1 MTQAEL
7 NQSEALRNADEAE
20 KLPSSDH
27 AGHEDG
33 HEHEHA
39 VNWRE
44 INRVLF
50 VAAAA
55 AAIWFLIGARNPYIT
70 GIGVICTIVGGF
82 PIFHEAYENIV
93 QRRMTMEL
101 SMAIAI
107 VAALAIR
114 EIFTA
119 LVITLFVLV
128 AEILEGLT
136 VGRGRT
142 AIRHLVG
149 MLPTTATVRRNQSWQ
164 DVETKEI
171 AAGEIVLVK
180 PGGRIPVDGTVVGGH
195 SFVDQ
200 ATITGESMPAEK
212 SKGTSVYA
220 GTINQSGALEIRVDR
235 MGRNTTFGKIIDAV
249 ERAEKSR
256 APIQGIADRL
266 AGYLVYFALGAAA
279 LTFLVTHNVRS
290 TISVVIVAGACG
302 IAAGTPLAI
311 LGGIGRSAQ
320 LGSII
325 KGGLYLE
332 SLAIIDTILLDK
344 TGTLTYGI
352 PEVVAVRPVEGV
364 PVASL
369 LQAAVTA
376 ESRSEHPVAKAI
388 LKKASNMGISGE
400 EPEKFDYTPGKGIVA
415 VCRGMEIIVGNRLF
429 LEGHRIALPT
439 NTVSQT
445 ESEILVAQEGRF
457 LGTLLV
463 ADTLRPE
470 ATKAIADLKSM
481 GLKTILLTGDS
492 KPVAYEIGGKLGVDE
507 IAAELL
513 PEDKLEFVGRLTA
526 ARHIVVMV
534 GDGVND
540 APALMKATVG
550 VAMGAGT
557 DVARESANV
566 VLIGNDLSKL
576 VETLSIARRCRRTI
590 MQNFVGTLV
599 VDSIGVGLAAFGF
612 LNPLLAAFIHVCSE
626 MTFILNSARLLP
638 PVSSGSWPGART
650 IFPIVE
656 GRTGLDESLC
666 LLTRRILWQRS
677 GWRSQWVDATLARSR
692 LAGVLTAKVV
702 RER

>member
-7 NQSEALRNADEAE
+7 KQAEAVRNADSAE
-20 KLPSSDH
+20 KLPSTDH
-27 AGHEDG
+27 ADHEDG

-39 VNWRE
+39 LDWRD
-44 INRVLF
+44 IYRVLF

-55 AAIWFLIGARNPYIT
+55 GAIWFLGGSRNPYVT
-70 GIGVICTIVGGF
+70 SIGVICTLAGGF
-82 PIFHEAYENIV
+82 PIFHEAYENIT

-149 MLPTTATVRRNQSWQ
+149 LLPTTATVRRNESWQ

-171 AAGEIVLVK
+171 AVGEIVLVK
-180 PGGRIPVDGTVVGGH
+180 PGTRIPVDGMVAGGH

-212 SKGTSVYA
+212 VKGTSVYA

-235 MGRNTTFGKIIDAV
+235 MGRDTTFGKIIDAV

-266 AGYLVYFALGAAA
+266 SGYLVYFALGAAA
-279 LTFLVTHNVRS
+279 LTFLITHNVRS

-332 SLAIIDTILLDK
+332 SLATIDTILLDK
-344 TGTLTYGI
+344 TGTLTYGT
-352 PEVVAVRPVEGV
+352 PEVVDVRPVEGV

-369 LQAAVTA
+369 LKAAVTA

-388 LKKASNMGISGE
+388 LKKASNLEISGE
-400 EPEKFDYTPGKGIVA
+400 EPERFDYTPGQGIVA
-415 VCRGMEIIVGNRLF
+415 ARQGIEIIVGNRVF
-429 LEGHRIALPT
+429 LEGHRIALPAGAI
-439 NTVSQT
+439 SQT
-445 ESEILVAQEGRF
+445 ESEIFVAQEGKF
-457 LGTLLV
+457 LGTLVV

-481 GLKTILLTGDS
+481 GLKTVLLTGDS
-492 KPVAYEIGGKLGVDE
+492 KTVAEDIGRKLGVDE

-513 PEDKLEFVGRLTA
+513 PEDKLEFVSRLTA
-526 ARHIVVMV
+526 ARHNVVMV

-550 VAMGAGT
+550 IAMGAGT

-599 VDSIGVGLAAFGF
+599 VDSIGIGLAAFGF
-612 LNPLLAAFIHVCSE
+612 LNPLLAAFIHVSSE

-638 PVSSGSWPGART
+638 PVSSANKLVS
-650 IFPIVE
+650 
-656 GRTGLDESLC
+656 GLFS
-666 LLTRRILWQRS
+666 RS
-677 GWRSQWVDATLARSR
+677 H
-692 LAGVLTAKVV
+692 VV
-702 RER
+702 AQE

>member
-1 MTQAEL
+1 MSQAGIKE
-7 NQSEALRNADEAE
+7 SEV
-20 KLPSSDH
+20 KI
-27 AGHEDG
+27 AGSHYGKTLANPTENEDG
-33 HEHEHA
+33 HDRGL
-39 VNWRE
+39 NWRD

-55 AAIWFLIGARNPYIT
+55 GGIWFLGGAPNPYVT
-70 GIGVICTIVGGF
+70 GIGVICAIVGGF
-82 PIFHEAYENIV
+82 PIFHEAYKNIV

-149 MLPTTATVRRNQSWQ
+149 LLPITATVRRNESWQ
-164 DVETKEI
+164 EVETSEI
-171 AAGEIVLVK
+171 AAGDIVLVK
-180 PGGRIPVDGTVVGGH
+180 PGARIPVDGVVVGGH

-200 ATITGESMPAEK
+200 ATITGESMPSEK
-212 SKGTSVYA
+212 SNGTSVYA

-235 MGRNTTFGKIIDAV
+235 MGRDTTFGKIVDAV

-279 LTFLVTHNVRS
+279 LTFLITHNVRS

-311 LGGIGRSAQ
+311 LGAIGRSAQ

-332 SLAIIDTILLDK
+332 SLATIDTILLDK
-344 TGTLTYGI
+344 TGTLTYGT
-352 PEVVAVRPVEGV
+352 PEVVDVHPSEGIPVS
-364 PVASL
+364 SL
-369 LQAAVTA
+369 LQAAATA

-388 LKKASNMGISGE
+388 LKRASTMGISSE
-400 EPEKFDYTPGKGIVA
+400 EPEKFRYTPGKGIIA
-415 VCRGMEIIVGNRLF
+415 ARQGIEIIVGNRLF
-429 LEGHRIALPT
+429 LEEHRIALPASA
-439 NTVSQT
+439 VSRT
-445 ESEILVAQEGRF
+445 DSEIFVARQGRF
-457 LGTLLV
+457 LGTLVV
-463 ADTLRPE
+463 ADMLRPE
-470 ATKAIADLKSM
+470 ATKAIQDLKSM
-481 GLKTILLTGDS
+481 GLKTVLLTGDS
-492 KPVAYEIGGKLGVDE
+492 KTVAEDIGGKLGVDE

-513 PEDKLEFVGRLTA
+513 PEDKLEFVSRLTKA
-526 ARHIVVMV
+526 QHNVVMV

-576 VETLSIARRCRRTI
+576 VETLSIARRCHCTI
-590 MQNFVGTLV
+590 MQNFVGTVV

-612 LNPLLAAFIHVCSE
+612 LNPLLAAFIHVSSE
-626 MTFILNSARLLP
+626 MAFILNSARLLP
-638 PVSSGSWPGART
+638 PISSVDNLVRGFFSQSSASRT
-650 IFPIVE
+650 
-656 GRTGLDESLC
+656 
-666 LLTRRILWQRS
+666 
-677 GWRSQWVDATLARSR
+677 
-692 LAGVLTAKVV
+692 
-702 RER
+702 

>member
-1 MTQAEL
+1 MTQAQL
-7 NQSEALRNADEAE
+7 KHAEAVRNADKAE
-20 KLPSSDH
+20 NLPLLDYDDH
-27 AGHEDG
+27 EGG

-39 VNWRE
+39 LNWRE

-55 AAIWFLIGARNPYIT
+55 GAIWFLGGARNPYLT
-70 GIGVICTIVGGF
+70 GIGVICAIVGGF
-82 PIFHEAYENIV
+82 PIFHEAYENII

-149 MLPTTATVRRNQSWQ
+149 LLPTTATVRRNESWQ
-164 DVETKEI
+164 DIETKEI
-171 AAGEIVLVK
+171 AVGEIVLVR
-180 PGGRIPVDGTVVGGH
+180 PGTRIPVDGVVAGGH

-200 ATITGESMPAEK
+200 ATITGESMPTEK
-212 SKGTSVYA
+212 IKGTSVYA

-235 MGRNTTFGKIIDAV
+235 MGRDTTFGKIIDAV

-279 LTFLVTHNVRS
+279 LTFLLTHNVRS

-332 SLAIIDTILLDK
+332 ALANIDTILLDK
-344 TGTLTYGI
+344 TGTLTYGT
-352 PEVVAVRPVEGV
+352 PEVVDVRPADGILA
-364 PVASL
+364 ASL

-388 LKKASNMGISGE
+388 LKKASKMGISAE
-400 EPEKFDYTPGKGIVA
+400 EPERFDYTPGKGIVA
-415 VCRGMEIIVGNRLF
+415 AREGIEIIVGNRVF
-429 LEGHRIALPT
+429 LEGHRISIPAGTLSRT
-439 NTVSQT
+439 D
-445 ESEILVAQEGRF
+445 SEIFVAREGTL
-457 LGTLLV
+457 LGTLVV
-463 ADTLRPE
+463 ADMLRPE
-470 ATKAIADLKSM
+470 ATKAIQDLKSM
-481 GLKTILLTGDS
+481 GLKTFLLTGDS
-492 KPVAYEIGGKLGVDE
+492 KVVAEDIGGKLGVDE

-513 PEDKLEFVGRLTA
+513 PEDKLAFVSQLTA
-526 ARHIVVMV
+526 ARHNVVMV

-576 VETLSIARRCRRTI
+576 VETLFIARRCRRTI

-612 LNPLLAAFIHVCSE
+612 LNPLLAAFIHVSSE

-638 PVSSGSWPGART
+638 PVSSAH
-650 IFPIVE
+650 
-656 GRTGLDESLC
+656 GLVRGLF
-666 LLTRRILWQRS
+666 
-677 GWRSQWVDATLARSR
+677 SQTSAAAQD
-692 LAGVLTAKVV
+692 
-702 RER
+702 

>member
-1 MTQAEL
+1 MSQVEL
-7 NQSEALRNADEAE
+7 KQTKAVTNADRAK
-20 KLPSSDH
+20 KLSSDH
-27 AGHEDG
+27 DDDEHG

-39 VNWRE
+39 LNWRE

-50 VAAAA
+50 VAVAA
-55 AAIWFLIGARNPYIT
+55 AAIWFLGGARNPYVT
-70 GIGVICTIVGGF
+70 GIGVICAIVGGF

-101 SMAIAI
+101 SMALAI

-149 MLPTTATVRRNQSWQ
+149 LLPTTATVRRNESWQ

-171 AAGEIVLVK
+171 APGDIVLVK
-180 PGGRIPVDGTVVGGH
+180 PGTRIPVDGVVAGGH

-212 SKGTSVYA
+212 NQGAAVYA

-235 MGRNTTFGKIIDAV
+235 MGRDTTFGKIIDAV

-332 SLAIIDTILLDK
+332 SLATIDTILLDK
-344 TGTLTYGI
+344 TGTLTYGT
-352 PEVVAVRPVEGV
+352 PDVGDVRPAEGV

-376 ESRSEHPVAKAI
+376 ESRSEHPVARAI

-429 LEGHRIALPT
+429 LEGHRIALPA

-445 ESEILVAQEGRF
+445 ESEIFMAQEGKF
-457 LGTLLV
+457 LGTLVV

-470 ATKAIADLKSM
+470 AAKAIADLKSM
-481 GLKTILLTGDS
+481 GLKTVLLTGDS
-492 KPVAYEIGGKLGVDE
+492 KAVANDIGGKLGVDE

-513 PEDKLEFVGRLTA
+513 PEEKLEFVSKLTKT
-526 ARHIVVMV
+526 RHNVVMV

-540 APALMKATVG
+540 APALMEATVG

-612 LNPLLAAFIHVCSE
+612 LNPLLAAFIHVSSE

-638 PVSSGSWPGART
+638 PVSSAKNL
-650 IFPIVE
+650 V
-656 GRTGLDESLC
+656 
-666 LLTRRILWQRS
+666 S
-677 GWRSQWVDATLARSR
+677 GFLAPSS
-692 LAGVLTAKVV
+692 AVV
-702 RER
+702 HK

>member
-1 MTQAEL
+1 MAQAEL
-7 NQSEALRNADEAE
+7 KQAEAKKSVLEE
-20 KLPSSDH
+20 ESSLSSDH
-27 AGHEDG
+27 TDHQDD
-33 HEHEHA
+33 HEHGQA
-39 VNWRE
+39 LNWAE
-44 INRVLF
+44 IYRVLF
-50 VAAAA
+50 VAVAAG
-55 AAIWFLIGARNPYIT
+55 AIWFLAGARNPYVT
-70 GIGVICTIVGGF
+70 GIGVICTLVGGF

-149 MLPTTATVRRNQSWQ
+149 LLPTTATVRRNDSWC
-164 DVETKEI
+164 DVETSEI
-171 AAGEIVLVK
+171 ATGEIVLVK
-180 PGGRIPVDGTVVGGH
+180 PGARIPVDGAVVGGH

-212 SKGTSVYA
+212 SAGTSVYA
-220 GTINQSGALEIRVDR
+220 GTINQSGALEISVDR
-235 MGRNTTFGKIIDAV
+235 MGRDTTFGKIIEAV

-279 LTFLVTHNVRS
+279 LTFLITHNVRS

-311 LGGIGRSAQ
+311 LGAIGRSAQ

-332 SLAIIDTILLDK
+332 SLATIDTILLDK
-344 TGTLTYGI
+344 TGTLTYGT
-352 PEVVAVRPVEGV
+352 PEVVEVNLGANV
-364 PVASL
+364 PIRSL
-369 LQAAVTA
+369 LQAAATA

-388 LKKASNMGISGE
+388 LKKASNQGISAE
-400 EPEKFDYTPGKGIVA
+400 EPEKFEYTPGKGIVA
-415 VCRGMEIIVGNRLF
+415 AHHGMEIIVGNRLF
-429 LEGHRIALPT
+429 VQGHRIALP
-439 NTVSQT
+439 NSSVLQS
-445 ESEILVAQEGRF
+445 ESEIFVAEEGKF
-457 LGTLLV
+457 LGSLV
-463 ADTLRPE
+463 IADMLRPE
-470 ATKAIADLKSM
+470 ATKAVQDLKSM
-481 GLKTILLTGDS
+481 GLKTVLLTGDS
-492 KPVAYEIGGKLGVDE
+492 KTVADDIGAKLGVDE
-507 IAAELL
+507 VAAELL
-513 PEDKLEFVGRLTA
+513 PEDKLEFVSRLTK
-526 ARHIVVMV
+526 ARHNVAMV

-612 LNPLLAAFIHVCSE
+612 LNPLLAAFIHVSSE

-638 PVSSGSWPGART
+638 PVSSAHGLVRGLFSPSSAGAQ
-650 IFPIVE
+650 
-656 GRTGLDESLC
+656 D
-666 LLTRRILWQRS
+666 
-677 GWRSQWVDATLARSR
+677 
-692 LAGVLTAKVV
+692 
-702 RER
+702 

>member
-1 MTQAEL
+1 MDQTNL
-7 NQSEALRNADEAE
+7 NESTAAKLIGTHSQNSSTDHDHSEDE
-20 KLPSSDH
+20 
-27 AGHEDG
+27 

-39 VNWRE
+39 VSWRE

-55 AAIWFLIGARNPYIT
+55 GAAWFLHGASNPYMT
-70 GIGVICTIVGGF
+70 ALGVLCTLVGGF
-82 PIFHEAYENIV
+82 PIFHEAYENIA

-149 MLPTTATVRRNQSWQ
+149 LLPTTATVRRNQSWQ
-164 DVETKEI
+164 DVETNEI
-171 AAGEIVLVK
+171 AIGDIVLVK
-180 PGGRIPVDGTVVGGH
+180 PGARIPVDGVVVGGH

-212 SKGTSVYA
+212 SCGTSVYA

-235 MGRNTTFGKIIDAV
+235 IGRDTTFGKIIDAV

-279 LTFLVTHNVRS
+279 LTFLITHNVRS

-311 LGGIGRSAQ
+311 LGAIGRSAQ
-320 LGSII
+320 QGSII

-332 SLAIIDTILLDK
+332 ALAHVDTILLDK
-344 TGTLTYGI
+344 TGTLTYGM
-352 PEVVAVRPVEGV
+352 PEVVDVHPAEDV
-364 PVASL
+364 PVTLL
-369 LQAAVTA
+369 LQAAATA
-376 ESRSEHPVAKAI
+376 ESRSEHPVARAI
-388 LKKASNMGISGE
+388 LKKAAGMGIFGD
-400 EPEKFDYTPGKGIVA
+400 EPNEFQYTPGKGIVA
-415 VCRGMEIIVGNRLF
+415 ASKGVEIIVGNRLF
-429 LEGHRIALPT
+429 LAANGVALPT
-439 NTVSQT
+439 GTTSQAD
-445 ESEILVAQEGRF
+445 SEVFVAREGKF
-457 LGTLLV
+457 LGTLAV

-470 ATKAIADLKSM
+470 ATKAMQDLKTM
-481 GLKTILLTGDS
+481 GLRTVLLTGDARS
-492 KPVAYEIGGKLGVDE
+492 VAEDIGRKLGVDE
-507 IAAELL
+507 IASELL
-513 PEDKLEFVGRLTA
+513 PEDKLEFVGRLTKEQ
-526 ARHIVVMV
+526 HNVVMV

-576 VETLSIARRCRRTI
+576 VETLSIARRCHRTI

-599 VDSIGVGLAAFGF
+599 VDSIGVGLAAFGV
-612 LNPLLAAFIHVCSE
+612 LNPLIAAFIHVSSE
-626 MTFILNSARLLP
+626 MAFILNSARLLP
-638 PVSSGSWPGART
+638 PISSAKK
-650 IFPIVE
+650 
-656 GRTGLDESLC
+656 
-666 LLTRRILWQRS
+666 
-677 GWRSQWVDATLARSR
+677 LARGFLSQPS
-692 LAGVLTAKVV
+692 AVLH
-702 RER
+702 E

>member
-1 MTQAEL
+1 M
-7 NQSEALRNADEAE
+7 
-20 KLPSSDH
+20 
-27 AGHEDG
+27 
-33 HEHEHA
+33 
-39 VNWRE
+39 
-44 INRVLF
+44 F

-55 AAIWFLIGARNPYIT
+55 ATIWFLGGTRNPYIT
-70 GIGVICTIVGGF
+70 GIGVICTLVGGF

-136 VGRGRT
+136 VSRGRT

-149 MLPTTATVRRNQSWQ
+149 LLPTIATVRRNDGWQ
-164 DVETKEI
+164 NVDTKEI
-171 AAGEIVLVK
+171 AVGDIVLVK
-180 PGGRIPVDGTVVGGH
+180 PGARVPVDGLVAGGH

-212 SKGTSVYA
+212 TNGSSVYA

-235 MGRNTTFGKIIDAV
+235 MGRDTTFGKIIDAV

-279 LTFLVTHNVRS
+279 LTFLITHNVRS

-332 SLAIIDTILLDK
+332 ALATIDTVLLDK
-344 TGTLTYGI
+344 TGTLTYGT
-352 PEVVAVRPVEGV
+352 PEVVDARPVDGV

-376 ESRSEHPVAKAI
+376 ESRSEHPVGKAI
-388 LKKASNMGISGE
+388 LRKASSMGISGE

-415 VCRGMEIIVGNRLF
+415 ARCGVEIIVGNRLF
-429 LEGHRIALPT
+429 LEGHRVAVPT
-439 NTVSQT
+439 DAVSKT
-445 ESEILVAQEGRF
+445 DSEIFVAQEGKF
-457 LGTLLV
+457 LGTLVV
-463 ADTLRPE
+463 ADMLRPE
-470 ATKAIADLKSM
+470 ATKAIRDLKSM
-481 GLKTILLTGDS
+481 GLKTVLLTGDS
-492 KPVAYEIGGKLGVDE
+492 RAVAEDIGEKLSVDE

-513 PEDKLEFVGRLTA
+513 PEDKLAFISRLTA
-526 ARHIVVMV
+526 ARHNVVMV

-599 VDSIGVGLAAFGF
+599 VDSIGVGLAALGF
-612 LNPLLAAFIHVCSE
+612 LNPLLAAFIHVSSE
-626 MTFILNSARLLP
+626 MAFILNSARFLP
-638 PVSSGSWPGART
+638 PISSAKK
-650 IFPIVE
+650 
-656 GRTGLDESLC
+656 L
-666 LLTRRILWQRS
+666 
-677 GWRSQWVDATLARSR
+677 VDGMRPQPSAIAHD
-692 LAGVLTAKVV
+692 
-702 RER
+702 

>member
-1 MTQAEL
+1 MSQEQL
-7 NQSEALRNADEAE
+7 KQDEAVRNADEAE
-20 KLPSSDH
+20 KRPSSDH
-27 AGHEDG
+27 PDHEDG

-39 VNWRE
+39 LNWRE
-44 INRVLF
+44 ISRVLF

-55 AAIWFLIGARNPYIT
+55 SAIWFLGGARNPYVT
-70 GIGVICTIVGGF
+70 GIGVICAFVGGF

-136 VGRGRT
+136 VGRGRA
-142 AIRHLVG
+142 AIRHLVEL
-149 MLPTTATVRRNQSWQ
+149 LPTTATVRRNETWQ
-164 DVETKEI
+164 DAEMKEI
-171 AAGEIVLVK
+171 ALGEIVLVK
-180 PGGRIPVDGTVVGGH
+180 PGARIPVDGVVAWGH

-212 SKGTSVYA
+212 VKGTSVYA

-235 MGRNTTFGKIIDAV
+235 MGRDTTFGKIIDAV

-279 LTFLVTHNVRS
+279 LTFLITHNTRS

-311 LGGIGRSAQ
+311 LAGIGRSAQ

-332 SLAIIDTILLDK
+332 SLATIDTILLDK
-344 TGTLTYGI
+344 TGTLTFGT
-352 PEVVAVRPVEGV
+352 PEVVDVRPVARV
-364 PVASL
+364 PAAFL

-388 LKKASNMGISGE
+388 LKKASNMGIFSE
-400 EPEKFDYTPGKGIVA
+400 EPEKFEYTPGKGIVA
-415 VCRGMEIIVGNRLF
+415 ARRGMEIIVGNRLF
-429 LEGHRIALPT
+429 LEGHKIVIPI
-439 NTVSQT
+439 NTISQT
-445 ESEILVAQEGRF
+445 DSEIFVAQEGKF
-457 LGTLLV
+457 LGTLVV

-481 GLKTILLTGDS
+481 GLKTVLLTGDS
-492 KPVAYEIGGKLGVDE
+492 KAVAEDIGGQLGVDE

-513 PEDKLEFVGRLTA
+513 PEDKLAFVSRLTA
-526 ARHIVVMV
+526 ARHNVVMV

-576 VETLSIARRCRRTI
+576 VETLSIARRCHRAI

-599 VDSIGVGLAAFGF
+599 VDSIGVALAAFGF
-612 LNPLLAAFIHVCSE
+612 LNPLLAAFIHVSSE

-638 PVSSGSWPGART
+638 PVSSAKSL
-650 IFPIVE
+650 VH
-656 GRTGLDESLC
+656 GLF
-666 LLTRRILWQRS
+666 
-677 GWRSQWVDATLARSR
+677 SQSSAVTQD
-692 LAGVLTAKVV
+692 
-702 RER
+702 

>member
-1 MTQAEL
+1 MTQTEL
-7 NQSEALRNADEAE
+7 NQAEAVRNATKAE
-20 KLPSSDH
+20 KPRSSDH
-27 AGHEDG
+27 DDHEDA

-39 VNWRE
+39 LNWVE
-44 INRVLF
+44 IYRVLF

-55 AAIWFLIGARNPYIT
+55 CAISFFGSARNPYVT
-70 GIGVICTIVGGF
+70 AVGVICTLVGGF

-149 MLPTTATVRRNQSWQ
+149 LLPTTATVRRNKSWQ

-171 AAGEIVLVK
+171 VVGEIVLVK
-180 PGGRIPVDGTVVGGH
+180 PGARIPVDGVVAGGH

-200 ATITGESMPAEK
+200 ATITGESMPTEK
-212 SKGTSVYA
+212 SKGASVYA
-220 GTINQSGALEIRVDR
+220 GTINQSGALEIHVDR
-235 MGRNTTFGKIIDAV
+235 MGRDTTFGKIIDAV

-279 LTFLVTHNVRS
+279 LTFLITHNMRS

-332 SLAIIDTILLDK
+332 ALATIDTILLDK
-344 TGTLTYGI
+344 TGTLTYGT
-352 PEVVAVRPVEGV
+352 PEVADVRPVEGV

-388 LKKASNMGISGE
+388 LKKASELGISSE
-400 EPEKFDYTPGKGIVA
+400 EPERFDYIPGKGVVA
-415 VCRGMEIIVGNRLF
+415 VCRGAEIIVGNRLF
-429 LEGHRIALPT
+429 LGGHRIALPT
-439 NTVSQT
+439 NGVSNDRFGDLCGARRQVPRHSHRRRYASARSNKGDT
-445 ESEILVAQEGRF
+445 RSQIDGIEDSPSHGRF
-457 LGTLLV
+457 QGC
-463 ADTLRPE
+463 
-470 ATKAIADLKSM
+470 
-481 GLKTILLTGDS
+481 G
-492 KPVAYEIGGKLGVDE
+492 
-507 IAAELL
+507 
-513 PEDKLEFVGRLTA
+513 
-526 ARHIVVMV
+526 
-534 GDGVND
+534 
-540 APALMKATVG
+540 
-550 VAMGAGT
+550 
-557 DVARESANV
+557 
-566 VLIGNDLSKL
+566 
-576 VETLSIARRCRRTI
+576 
-590 MQNFVGTLV
+590 
-599 VDSIGVGLAAFGF
+599 
-612 LNPLLAAFIHVCSE
+612 
-626 MTFILNSARLLP
+626 
-638 PVSSGSWPGART
+638 
-650 IFPIVE
+650 
-656 GRTGLDESLC
+656 
-666 LLTRRILWQRS
+666 
-677 GWRSQWVDATLARSR
+677 
-692 LAGVLTAKVV
+692 
-702 RER
+702 

>member
-7 NQSEALRNADEAE
+7 KQAEAE
-20 KLPSSDH
+20 KPFIPEKSPSSDH
-27 AGHEDG
+27 VDHEAD
-33 HEHEHA
+33 HEHGQA
-39 VNWRE
+39 PNWPDVY
-44 INRVLF
+44 RVLF
-50 VAAAA
+50 VAVAAG
-55 AAIWFLIGARNPYIT
+55 AIWFLGGSRNPYLT
-70 GIGVICTIVGGF
+70 GIGVICTLAGGF
-82 PIFHEAYENIV
+82 PIFHEAWENIT

-149 MLPTTATVRRNQSWQ
+149 LLPTTATVRRNESWQ

-171 AAGEIVLVK
+171 AVGEIVLVK
-180 PGGRIPVDGTVVGGH
+180 PGTRIPVDGLVAGGH

-235 MGRNTTFGKIIDAV
+235 MGRDTTFGKIIDAV

-266 AGYLVYFALGAAA
+266 SGYLVYFALGAAA
-279 LTFLVTHNVRS
+279 LTFLITHNVRS

-332 SLAIIDTILLDK
+332 SLATIDTVLLDK
-344 TGTLTYGI
+344 TGTLTYGT
-352 PEVVAVRPVEGV
+352 PEVVDVHPVEGV
-364 PVASL
+364 SVASL
-369 LQAAVTA
+369 LKAAVTA

-388 LKKASNMGISGE
+388 LKKASNLEISGE
-400 EPEKFDYTPGKGIVA
+400 EPERFDYTPGQGIVA
-415 VCRGMEIIVGNRLF
+415 GCQGIEIIVGNRVF
-429 LEGHRIALPT
+429 LEGHGIALST

-445 ESEILVAQEGRF
+445 DSQIFVAREGKF
-457 LGTLLV
+457 LGTLVV
-463 ADTLRPE
+463 ADMLRPE
-470 ATKAIADLKSM
+470 ATKAIQDLKSM
-481 GLKTILLTGDS
+481 GLKTVLLTGDS
-492 KPVAYEIGGKLGVDE
+492 KAVAEDIGGKLGVDE

-513 PEDKLEFVGRLTA
+513 PQDKLEFVSRLTD
-526 ARHIVVMV
+526 ARHNVIMV

-550 VAMGAGT
+550 IAMGAGT

-599 VDSIGVGLAAFGF
+599 VDSIGIGLAALGF
-612 LNPLLAAFIHVCSE
+612 LNPLLAAFIHVASE

-638 PVSSGSWPGART
+638 PVSSANKLVS
-650 IFPIVE
+650 
-656 GRTGLDESLC
+656 GLFS
-666 LLTRRILWQRS
+666 RS
-677 GWRSQWVDATLARSR
+677 H
-692 LAGVLTAKVV
+692 VV
-702 RER
+702 AQE

>member
-1 MTQAEL
+1 MTQTELKQAE
-7 NQSEALRNADEAE
+7 AVRDAARAE
-20 KLPSSDH
+20 KLRSSDH
-27 AGHEDG
+27 DGQKDG

-39 VNWRE
+39 LNWGE
-44 INRVLF
+44 ISRVLF

-55 AAIWFLIGARNPYIT
+55 AGIWFLGGARNPYVT
-70 GIGVICTIVGGF
+70 GIGVICTLVGGF

-149 MLPTTATVRRNQSWQ
+149 LLPTNAIVRRNEAWQ

-171 AAGEIVLVK
+171 AVGEIVLVK
-180 PGGRIPVDGTVVGGH
+180 PGTRIPVDGVVAGGH

-212 SKGTSVYA
+212 TKGTSVYA
-220 GTINQSGALEIRVDR
+220 GTINQSGALEIQVDR
-235 MGRNTTFGKIIDAV
+235 MGRDTTFGKIIDAV

-279 LTFLVTHNVRS
+279 LTFLITHNVRS

-311 LGGIGRSAQ
+311 LGAIGRSAQ

-332 SLAIIDTILLDK
+332 SLANIDTILLDK
-344 TGTLTYGI
+344 TGTLTYGA
-352 PEVVAVRPVEGV
+352 PEVVDVRPVEGV

-369 LQAAVTA
+369 LQAAATA
-376 ESRSEHPVAKAI
+376 ESRSEHPVAKAV
-388 LKKASNMGISGE
+388 LKKASNLGIAAE
-400 EPEKFDYTPGKGIVA
+400 EPERFDYTPGKGIVA
-415 VCRGMEIIVGNRLF
+415 ARDGMEIIVGNRLF
-429 LEGHRIALPT
+429 LEGHRVVLPT
-439 NTVSQT
+439 GAISQT
-445 ESEILVAQEGRF
+445 DSEVFVAQEGKF

-470 ATKAIADLKSM
+470 ATKAIQDLKAM
-481 GLKTILLTGDS
+481 GLKTVLLTGDS
-492 KPVAYEIGGKLGVDE
+492 KAVANDIGEKLGVDE

-513 PEDKLEFVGRLTA
+513 PEDKLAFVGRLTA
-526 ARHIVVMV
+526 AHHNVVMV

-550 VAMGAGT
+550 VG
-557 DVARESANV
+557 
-566 VLIGNDLSKL
+566 
-576 VETLSIARRCRRTI
+576 
-590 MQNFVGTLV
+590 
-599 VDSIGVGLAAFGF
+599 
-612 LNPLLAAFIHVCSE
+612 
-626 MTFILNSARLLP
+626 
-638 PVSSGSWPGART
+638 
-650 IFPIVE
+650 
-656 GRTGLDESLC
+656 
-666 LLTRRILWQRS
+666 
-677 GWRSQWVDATLARSR
+677 
-692 LAGVLTAKVV
+692 
-702 RER
+702 

>member
-1 MTQAEL
+1 MTLAEL
-7 NQSEALRNADEAE
+7 KKAEGLKIADDAE

-27 AGHEDG
+27 ADHEDG
-33 HEHEHA
+33 HEHEHPL
-39 VNWRE
+39 NWRE

-55 AAIWFLIGARNPYIT
+55 GAIWFLGGARNPYVT
-70 GIGVICTIVGGF
+70 GIGVICALVGGF

-107 VAALAIR
+107 VAALAIG

-149 MLPTTATVRRNQSWQ
+149 LLPTTATVRRNGSWQ
-164 DVETKEI
+164 DIDTREV
-171 AAGEIVLVK
+171 AVGEIVLVK
-180 PGGRIPVDGTVVGGH
+180 PGTRIPVDGVVAGGH

-200 ATITGESMPAEK
+200 ATITGESMPTEK
-212 SKGTSVYA
+212 SKGASVYA

-235 MGRNTTFGKIIDAV
+235 MGRDTTFGKIIDAV

-279 LTFLVTHNVRS
+279 LTFLITHNMRS

-311 LGGIGRSAQ
+311 LGAIGRSAQ

-332 SLAIIDTILLDK
+332 SLATIDTVLLDK
-344 TGTLTYGI
+344 TGTLTYGT
-352 PEVVAVRPVEGV
+352 PEVVDVRPADGV
-364 PVASL
+364 SVASL

-376 ESRSEHPVAKAI
+376 ESRSEHPMAKAI
-388 LKKASNMGISGE
+388 LKKASNMGISSE
-400 EPEKFDYTPGKGIVA
+400 DPEKFDYTPGKGIVA
-415 VCRGMEIIVGNRLF
+415 VRRGMEIIVGNRLF
-429 LEGHRIALPT
+429 LEGHRIAFRT
-439 NTVSQT
+439 DTVSQT
-445 ESEILVAQEGRF
+445 DSEIFVAQEGKF
-457 LGTLLV
+457 LGTLVV

-470 ATKAIADLKSM
+470 ATKAIQGLKSM
-481 GLKTILLTGDS
+481 GLRTVLLTGDS
-492 KPVAYEIGGKLGVDE
+492 KAVAEDIGRKLDVDE

-513 PEDKLEFVGRLTA
+513 PEDKLAFVGRLIA
-526 ARHIVVMV
+526 ARQNVVMV

-540 APALMKATVG
+540 APALTKATVG
-550 VAMGAGT
+550 IAMGAGT

-612 LNPLLAAFIHVCSE
+612 LNPLLAAFIHVSSE

-638 PVSSGSWPGART
+638 PVSSAH
-650 IFPIVE
+650 
-656 GRTGLDESLC
+656 GLVRGLFS
-666 LLTRRILWQRS
+666 RS
-677 GWRSQWVDATLARSR
+677 STVAQN
-692 LAGVLTAKVV
+692 
-702 RER
+702 

>member
-7 NQSEALRNADEAE
+7 KQAEAVRIVDGEE
-20 KLPSSDH
+20 KLASSDN
-27 AGHEDG
+27 GDHEDA
-33 HEHEHA
+33 HEHGP
-39 VNWRE
+39 NWRE

-55 AAIWFLIGARNPYIT
+55 AAIWFLGGARNPYVT
-70 GIGVICTIVGGF
+70 GIGVICAIVGGF

-149 MLPTTATVRRNQSWQ
+149 LLPTTATVRRNESWQ
-164 DVETKEI
+164 DVQTKEI
-171 AAGEIVLVK
+171 TAGDIVLVK
-180 PGGRIPVDGTVVGGH
+180 PGTRIPVDGVVAGGH
-195 SFVDQ
+195 SFIDQ

-212 SKGTSVYA
+212 SKGSSVYA

-235 MGRNTTFGKIIDAV
+235 MGRDTTFGKIIDAV

-279 LTFLVTHNVRS
+279 LTFLITHNVRS

-332 SLAIIDTILLDK
+332 SLATIDTILLDK
-344 TGTLTYGI
+344 TGTLTYGT
-352 PEVVAVRPVEGV
+352 PEVGDVRPVEGV

-369 LQAAVTA
+369 LQAAMIA

-400 EPEKFDYTPGKGIVA
+400 EPEKFNYTPGKGIVA
-415 VCRGMEIIVGNRLF
+415 VCRGKEIIVGNRLF
-429 LEGHRIALPT
+429 LEGHGIALPA
-439 NTVSQT
+439 NTVSRT
-445 ESEILVAQEGRF
+445 ESEIFVGQEGKF
-457 LGTLLV
+457 LGSLIV

-481 GLKTILLTGDS
+481 GLKTVLLTGDS
-492 KPVAYEIGGKLGVDE
+492 KAVANDIGEKLGVDE

-513 PEDKLEFVGRLTA
+513 PEEKLEFVSKLTK
-526 ARHIVVMV
+526 ARHNVVMV

-540 APALMKATVG
+540 APALMEATVG

-612 LNPLLAAFIHVCSE
+612 LNPLLAAFIHVSSE

-638 PVSSGSWPGART
+638 PISSAH
-650 IFPIVE
+650 
-656 GRTGLDESLC
+656 GLVRGLF
-666 LLTRRILWQRS
+666 
-677 GWRSQWVDATLARSR
+677 SQSSTVAQ
-692 LAGVLTAKVV
+692 G
-702 RER
+702 